1 MMMNIILNPYQMAS
15 LCQDTKKM
23 IAQLGLQKA
32 KGVFFPKTL
41 RWLNAMI
48 HSTLNQSQAA
58 YTSITGASLWQKF

>member
-1 MMMNIILNPYQMAS
+1 MAS

-32 KGVFFPKTL
+32 FFFPKTL

-48 HSTLNQSQAA
+48 RSTLNQSQAV